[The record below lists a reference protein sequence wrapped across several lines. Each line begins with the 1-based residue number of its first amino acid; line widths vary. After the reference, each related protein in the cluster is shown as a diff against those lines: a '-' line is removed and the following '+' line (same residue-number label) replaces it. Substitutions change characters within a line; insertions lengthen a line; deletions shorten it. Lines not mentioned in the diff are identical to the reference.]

1 MRNKT
6 ENIHIIFKEFSRN
19 TLIDNK
25 ELNIKSNNIISL
37 EDDLRVGP
45 ISNLNF
51 DDKIKDRKNWLSN
64 VLKKTNEVEKIVSN
78 VEKDIEKID
87 TILNNENHKV
97 FYLWTFN
104 NALDIIST
112 AKLITKLMEF
122 NITIFIIDFNEIT
135 LQNKNGNSF
144 CPKSLIEVNSSQ
156 VYKIFNNFKQVE
168 TEQLIKWESLWKKIE
183 KENSLL
189 RILDNN
195 GNIKSEKETHFDNL
209 LKSFCKN
216 DFQKSARIIGET
228 LVESKFS
235 ISDWYL
241 NWRLKK
247 LSEMKKIETIGE
259 LKDMRNYEV
268 KITTYNT
275 V

>member
-1 MRNKT
+1 MKNKT
-6 ENIHIIFKEFSRN
+6 ENIHIIFNEFSRN
-19 TLIDNK
+19 TLIANK

-51 DDKIKDRKNWLSN
+51 NDKIKDRKNWLLN
-64 VLKKTNEVEKIVSN
+64 VLKKTNEVEKIISN

-87 TILNNENHKV
+87 AILNNENHKI
-97 FYLWTFN
+97 FYLWTFK

-122 NITIFIIDFNEIT
+122 NSTVFIIDFNEIT
-135 LQNKNGNSF
+135 LQNKKGNSF
-144 CPKSLIEVNSSQ
+144 YPKSLIEVNSSKI
-156 VYKIFNNFKQVE
+156 YNIFNNFKQLE
-168 TEQLIKWESLWKKIE
+168 TEQFIKWESLWKKIE
-183 KENSLL
+183 SENSSL

-195 GNIKSEKETHFDNL
+195 GNIKPKKESHFDDIL
-209 LKSFCKN
+209 ISFCNNK
-216 DFQKSARIIGET
+216 FQKSARIIGYT
-228 LVESKFS
+228 LVDSEFS

-259 LKDMRNYEV
+259 LKDMRDYEV
-268 KITTYNT
+268 KITT
-275 V
+275 